1 MGKKILYIGGFELPD
16 RNAAAQRVVAN
27 SKIFKQL
34 GYDIYLVGLSPN
46 LDTIDT
52 PFEYE
57 GLHCINIKYPKT
69 ITEWF
74 YHLFTLRNYR
84 KIIETFNPNI
94 VIAYNH
100 PAFSLRCLLN
110 HNQTRGIK
118 TLSDCTEWYNAGGGL
133 FFRQIKKW
141 DTNYRMNVVQARLDG
156 VIVISKF
163 LEQFYINK
171 GTKTLLLPPLVDKS
185 EKKWDDCYKNNKILR
200 LIYAGSTSRHKDRLD
215 FIISLLNKV
224 AKDEKI
230 EMKFNI
236 LGMTS
241 DQYKKMYSLTGDIPS
256 FVSFKGRVSHVEA
269 INDLKQSDF
278 QIFFRDNNL
287 VNTAGFPT
295 KFVETI
301 SSRCLVLTNKSS
313 NLEDYLVDGVNG
325 FWIDTTN
332 DDTIYRTLVRAL
344 KVPRNT
350 LDEMR
355 SKMDVEIFDYRNYVN
370 KTENF
375 INQL

>member
-118 TLSDCTEWYNAGGGL
+118 TLSDCTEWY
-133 FFRQIKKW
+133 R
-141 DTNYRMNVVQARLDG
+141 RRL
-156 VIVISKF
+156 VF
-163 LEQFYINK
+163 
-171 GTKTLLLPPLVDKS
+171 
-185 EKKWDDCYKNNKILR
+185 
-200 LIYAGSTSRHKDRLD
+200 
-215 FIISLLNKV
+215 
-224 AKDEKI
+224 
-230 EMKFNI
+230 
-236 LGMTS
+236 
-241 DQYKKMYSLTGDIPS
+241 
-256 FVSFKGRVSHVEA
+256 
-269 INDLKQSDF
+269 
-278 QIFFRDNNL
+278 
-287 VNTAGFPT
+287 
-295 KFVETI
+295 
-301 SSRCLVLTNKSS
+301 
-313 NLEDYLVDGVNG
+313 
-325 FWIDTTN
+325 
-332 DDTIYRTLVRAL
+332 
-344 KVPRNT
+344 
-350 LDEMR
+350 
-355 SKMDVEIFDYRNYVN
+355 
-370 KTENF
+370 
-375 INQL
+375 